1 MRVFAR
7 RVKLPNVA
15 AVQCPH
21 DADARKHGRSVMFCN
36 QQQRVYRGLPFFDLR
51 NGYSLGGSNVG

>member
-1 MRVFAR
+1 MMILVRWIEHPFD
-7 RVKLPNVA
+7 VA
-15 AVQCPH
+15 IGRPH
-21 DADARKHGRSVMFCN
+21 HADARKHGRAVMFCN

>member
-1 MRVFAR
+1 
-7 RVKLPNVA
+7 
-15 AVQCPH
+15 
-21 DADARKHGRSVMFCN
+21 VMFCN

>member
-1 MRVFAR
+1 MRTFAR
-7 RVKLPNVA
+7 RIKHAFDVTIER
-15 AVQCPH
+15 PH
-21 DADARKHGRSVMFCN
+21 ARKHGLSVMFCN